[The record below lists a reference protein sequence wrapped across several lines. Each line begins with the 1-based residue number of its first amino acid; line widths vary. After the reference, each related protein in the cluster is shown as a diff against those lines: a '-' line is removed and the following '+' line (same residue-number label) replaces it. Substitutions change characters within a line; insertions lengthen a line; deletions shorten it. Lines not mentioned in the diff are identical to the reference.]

1 MIKRIFRSTLF
12 VSLGILFSAI
22 LLIMG
27 ALYNYFTKV
36 QREQLRTETALIAQG
51 VSLEGKNYFENLN
64 VSNVRITWV
73 DNEGTILYDS
83 NSDATKMDNHQNR
96 KEIREAME
104 EGYGESTRFST
115 TLTTQSIYVA
125 QRLDDGTVLRLSVT
139 QHSLLLLLIR
149 MFQPFALIVIL
160 SIVLSIWVARYT
172 SRRIIAPL
180 NNLDLDQPLSND
192 AYDEITPLLRR
203 IDYHQ
208 KELAKKESQLNQKKE
223 EFDTII

>member
-96 KEIREAME
+96 KEIREAM
-104 EGYGESTRFST
+104 
-115 TLTTQSIYVA
+115 
-125 QRLDDGTVLRLSVT
+125 
-139 QHSLLLLLIR
+139 
-149 MFQPFALIVIL
+149 
-160 SIVLSIWVARYT
+160 
-172 SRRIIAPL
+172 
-180 NNLDLDQPLSND
+180 
-192 AYDEITPLLRR
+192 
-203 IDYHQ
+203 
-208 KELAKKESQLNQKKE
+208 
-223 EFDTII
+223 

>member
-160 SIVLSIWVARYT
+160 SIVLSIWVAR
-172 SRRIIAPL
+172 
-180 NNLDLDQPLSND
+180 
-192 AYDEITPLLRR
+192 
-203 IDYHQ
+203 
-208 KELAKKESQLNQKKE
+208 
-223 EFDTII
+223 